1 MHSSPLI
8 VLDIFLLLDSFRER
22 HIYDIIILDTN
33 HEKTLLLKQSRNS
46 SNTQS
51 AGENTVLSSR
61 RTTTLEMA

>member
-1 MHSSPLI
+1 MHCRPLI
-8 VLDIFLLLDSFRER
+8 VFDIFLLLDSFREG
-22 HIYDIIILDTN
+22 HIYDIIVLNTN
-33 HEKTLLLKQSRNS
+33 HDGALLFQQSRNS

>member
-1 MHSSPLI
+1 MHSRPLI

-33 HEKTLLLKQSRNS
+33 HDGSLLFKQSRNG

-51 AGENTVLSSR
+51 AGENTVLRSR